1 MNDVTGSLQLAA
13 EQRARV
19 LIDRQLTDAGWSV
32 QDGKRLNLYAG
43 QGIAVREVI
52 MALGHGRAEGLPA
65 AVRLKALTVAG
76 RLPCVFEA
84 SGSETL

>member
-13 EQRARV
+13 EQQARV

-52 MALGHGRAEGLPA
+52 MAIGRGRA
-65 AVRLKALTVAG
+65 AVGGRVAL
-76 RLPCVFEA
+76 
-84 SGSETL
+84 